1 MFALDLVS
9 LPESLDD
16 LVGDWLNLFP
26 PGQCKVALLGGTAL
40 CWTIWKTRNAACSLN
55 EIFLMILE
63 LSFPECVIILSTRP
77 SCRKS
82 KGKEALM
89 KTSS

>member
-16 LVGDWLNLFP
+16 LVGEWLNLFP

-40 CWTIWKTRNAACSLN
+40 CWTIWKTRNAH
-55 EIFLMILE
+55 IFDNA
-63 LSFPECVIILSTRP
+63 S
-77 SCRKS
+77 
-82 KGKEALM
+82 
-89 KTSS
+89 